1 MNSVFD
7 LIRNL
12 RIAPHPGR
20 RCPLPLG
27 GEEFLLI
34 MPGASMDIVRA
45 RAEEIRQDVK
55 QLMMEDLGK
64 PLGPITISLGAA
76 TFPEHGATRE
86 EIIRDAHTAL
96 YRAKHDGRDRV
107 VVAG

>member
-45 RAEEIRQDVK
+45 RAEEIRLAGRRKIIDERVEIRGTFSRFSGFHVFFVFFVRVPALSANSAQ
-55 QLMMEDLGK
+55 
-64 PLGPITISLGAA
+64 PLALGAKKR
-76 TFPEHGATRE
+76 PW
-86 EIIRDAHTAL
+86 
-96 YRAKHDGRDRV
+96 DRPRPD
-107 VVAG
+107 